1 MSLPKKKATR
11 AHTRIHNTRLVL
23 KTIYDREPISRA
35 AIARVTQLTRPTV
48 SDAVA
53 RLAADGLVVD
63 VGQGP
68 STGGRKPRLLSV
80 VTEARSI
87 IGIDLAGNAFRG
99 GVVDLRGS
107 ILHRQQLVAN
117 GLSGEAALQQV
128 YALID
133 DLMSQASSP
142 LLGIGI
148 ASPGLIDTQKGMV
161 RRAIN
166 LGWEDVPLQDL
177 LLQRYPEPIY
187 IANDSHVTALA
198 DYTFGEPGTSPNRI
212 VLKVGRGIG
221 AGIVVHGNLYYGDG
235 YSAGEIGHVVVAEN
249 GELCACGNYGCLE
262 TIASTSAILRQAQA
276 IAETQPDSDLASTP
290 TLDWDSLVAAF
301 AADDSAT
308 TALITR
314 VGQSLGIAVA
324 NLIAAFNIHQI
335 LISGRVAAFG
345 EVLLQA
351 IQSEARR
358 RVLPSMAAET
368 NISFTTIGA
377 DIGILGSAAMLLKN
391 ELGII

>member
-166 LGWEDVPLQDL
+166 LGWEDVPLRDL